1 MKTLLVAVVL
11 ALSVPSAVSI
21 KLDKYVLLAGGA
33 LTVVCHIPP
42 APEARWLEIGID
54 DVPSRTLQLDGQSSP
69 FELLVIKNIACG
81 QKVAYCAIG
90 TGKHPSDLAFAT
102 FIVGGCDEGRR

>member
-1 MKTLLVAVVL
+1 MKLFVIALLLATL
-11 ALSVPSAVSI
+11 SPVSI
-21 KLDKYVLLAGGA
+21 KLDKYVVLSGGA
-33 LTVVCHIPP
+33 LTIVCHVPP

-54 DVPSRTLQLDGQSSP
+54 DVPSRTLQLDGKSSP
-69 FELLVIKNIACG
+69 FELVTIKDIACG

-102 FIVGGCDEGRR
+102 FLVGGCEER